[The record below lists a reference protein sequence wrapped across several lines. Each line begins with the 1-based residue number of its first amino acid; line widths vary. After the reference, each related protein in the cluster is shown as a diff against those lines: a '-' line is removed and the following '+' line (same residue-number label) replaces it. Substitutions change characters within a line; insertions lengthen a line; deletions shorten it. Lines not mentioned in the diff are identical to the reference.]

1 MKCSNSNQGEEEAQ
15 EQEQQQMQLRQSP
28 VRPHQQQLQQHQLN
42 ELIEPL
48 AKLNSHNTSPS
59 KSTLGSASL
68 SSSLRPKD
76 LSANLSSASNTTT
89 SPTPFLNCNN
99 ISPPQQKSP
108 HHMNNSTNSNANWN
122 SDSWAD
128 GEFEPIDEPITGK

>member
-1 MKCSNSNQGEEEAQ
+1 
-15 EQEQQQMQLRQSP
+15 MQLRQSP
-28 VRPHQQQLQQHQLN
+28 LRPHQQQLQQHQLN

-68 SSSLRPKD
+68 SSSVLRPKD
-76 LSANLSSASNTTT
+76 LSASNTTI

-108 HHMNNSTNSNANWN
+108 HHMNNSMNSNANWN